1 MRCIYALCFSV
12 LLDLVLV
19 AGNVHAQNFVGSAAT
34 RTGVIDTR
42 SVSRL
47 DQNKGR
53 EGTVEV
59 FTNSA
64 ILLTNVRDARVYL
77 LDGLEQISSE
87 LSAGLPANEQAAQ
100 QIVQQ
105 RLTRIG
111 AAALQQR
118 TKGAAE
124 GIVRAANYGVDR
136 VPAVVFDGHAVV
148 YGERDIDVARV
159 QYRRQ
164 AERVVGRSR

>member
-1 MRCIYALCFSV
+1 MRGRYVLCFNV
-12 LLDLVLV
+12 LLELLLV
-19 AGNVHAQNFVGSAAT
+19 AGNTHAQAFVGSAAT

-47 DQNKGR
+47 DQTQDRG
-53 EGTVEV
+53 GTVEV

-64 ILLTNVRDARVYL
+64 ILLSNVRDARVYL

-87 LSAGLPANEQAAQ
+87 LSAGLPTNEQAAQ
-100 QIVQQ
+100 HIVRQ

-118 TKGAAE
+118 TQGAAE

-136 VPAVVFDGHAVV
+136 VPAVVFDGRAVV
-148 YGERDIDVARV
+148 YGERDIDVARA
-159 QYRRQ
+159 QFRRQ
-164 AERVVGRSR
+164 ADRVDGRSR